1 MQLVRRIFS
10 MLLVLALVLS
20 CTPAVPL
27 VQAGKADRIG
37 ATQSKL
43 SSTNTAASQSGEST
57 YLVGYAV
64 AHINPTHD
72 GSIDGTLMRVGLSG
86 YGNHATRIATSVDPD
101 LGLIASILAVT
112 DAEGDTVLIISCD
125 SASVSDTIR
134 NQAVS
139 QITAQIDIPAENI
152 MINSNHQHSTPTGS
166 STYNTL
172 MAKNIAEAAVRAMD
186 NRTQASVSIA
196 RAYVNRDE
204 NGYLSNKD
212 KFNYVRNYTLL
223 DSNGNVVGMATD
235 NHSDIGRVS
244 YSSIYHESEAD
255 DEVQLVRFE
264 REGASTVIMANF
276 QTHPHLIT
284 GGSETVVTSDI
295 IGVFR
300 NELERSME
308 TYDPGTDYE
317 IMYISGASGNI
328 NAQGRGDAGAWSENS
343 DYARTLEHAR
353 ILPNRTFAAI
363 TKENAWTPVY
373 GTNVQVV
380 SETNY
385 YRLILNTVP
394 DRLVGK
400 ITVEEMVAAA
410 KEAQSKGYSST
421 YRDNYGIYS
430 SFHANAIVERENW
443 DETTTKPLS
452 IAAYS
457 IGDVAFVSAPYEMFD
472 TNGQQIKTGSPFA
485 MTFVNTLANI
495 GSTNS
500 DGHKGYIPSQLG
512 YDNGGYSTD
521 ITDYIEGTGE
531 VLVADYL
538 DMLQQLKDQESMPS
552 TNLVHCVCS
561 DPTSTGNPCADAGHI
576 QRTWRLWKDTT
587 TVPYL
592 PGYWYLG
599 SDLDLTT
606 GDEHNYANGNL
617 ITTTGIIGWDTDGD
631 PYDRNI
637 EVYVDLNGKT
647 VNGRTGHRIYRME
660 DNETYT
666 YSLTITDSVGNGK
679 LISRTSQNSTVQGN
693 VVWQRGPKNILTVYN
708 GVLDGRNSHAVSTV
722 IGGTISAAGRVNFYG
737 GKVYSTPGGAK
748 GPVMYIDSHSKSVIT
763 GATVLSG
770 STSKDVYIN
779 ENNRITIGGSI
790 SVSSFYLANNVRLLN
805 GGLTTKAKIGI
816 NAAKYGTFMSDYAA
830 DCIRCFTSKVTG
842 ASIKANT
849 NGTLAFVS
857 SSGSGL
863 NTSTHN
869 AHCVCG
875 DTSCS
880 DHEMLD
886 GEWIPWDGKSAI
898 TVSGNYYLTQD
909 LTGSTQ
915 RWIGILYA
923 LNGYT
928 VNLCLNG
935 HSISSNYR
943 TLAVASNMHLNLMN
957 CAGTGGVLRGCCANN
972 DYAGSFWVQA
982 NASACMYDNVHIVG
996 DVRSDRTVRMG
1007 GAVVIYGTFDMYG
1020 GSITG
1025 GKVSVIDGYVESGRG
1040 GAVYISG
1047 SAAKMTLHDGTIT
1060 GGNAIYGGCIA
1071 VGNYA
1076 QMDIKGGSI
1085 SGGQAEKGGG
1095 LYVVTGST
1103 VTLSGNPQIDGCK
1116 DNYANAD
1123 IITEDCGLAIAPDG
1137 LSEDVNLTIYME
1149 NPGTFCEAEPGY
1161 ADRFTALVEDY
1172 SIIQNGNYIQFSDSD
1187 HAPHCACGNT
1197 DSIYC
1202 DHLPNGNAW
1211 SPWNGNTNITKPGNY
1226 FLTTNATL
1234 SKEIYIGDPDAA
1246 IHEPMEIVICLN
1258 GHTLTSSARLMQ
1270 IVDGVKLT
1278 LCSCESDKESYLIGS
1293 GNANSDGGVILINT
1307 SGTLKLYSGVNIV
1320 FKQTANTVKNGG
1332 AISCLG
1338 SLLMYG
1344 GKIYAEHADKSDTST
1359 AIKGGG
1365 GIVYVS
1371 RRFEMYS
1378 GTIYNGLASTGGGN
1392 IFVDINGTFRMYDG
1406 SITDGRTKGGHGGNV
1421 RVYGAFY
1428 MTSGTITGGNN
1439 IGTTSDN
1446 CGGNLYLGEN
1456 TAHAT
1461 ITGNSKIIGGEAPI
1475 RAGNVFIYAG
1485 YLTISGNAEITG
1497 GAVRST
1503 SGYAPCIL
1511 QNNLVGGKYEGN
1523 IHFEGSPVVTDA
1535 YIYGGYIT
1543 FSKLTDG
1550 ASIGLSKKATG
1561 YLTES
1566 PVDESIM
1573 DYVHSNMKTNILS
1586 PAPDGLRLVGIATA
1600 VTINGHSYCLE
1611 DAIAAAGGKPHVITL
1626 TKNIS
1631 TNVSVTDDIYLDLNG
1646 YAITAKVT
1654 IASGKTLYLID
1665 SATADYVAKDRGKI
1679 KGTVT
1684 GTIATTTSTPESYGH
1699 NYRYIT
1705 IQESDGYWSSHR
1717 FYLTVK
1723 SAIVRPCI
1731 QNNGGIQ
1738 SSVNYRT
1745 VLKTNEILVKYIS
1758 EYGAKVTGNT
1768 TVYANYLTSGNTLQN
1783 GVANEMVT
1791 QLAGTLDS
1799 TKSLSENK
1807 ANALLVPQVNAYIKL
1822 TNGTEVN
1829 STTISKSFRDLIV
1842 QIDAMENL
1850 SRSEKYYLGTMY
1862 RTFQEVFDSWT
1873 DTELNNIKTY

>member
-1 MQLVRRIFS
+1 MGLKRCLC
-10 MLLVLALVLS
+10 MLL
-20 CTPAVPL
+20 AVSLFMCCLTANPVAHSEEVGTSSIGKKSDGT
-27 VQAGKADRIG
+27 VQV
-37 ATQSKL
+37 
-43 SSTNTAASQSGEST
+43 SGNA
-57 YLVGYAV
+57 YYAVGYAV

-86 YGNHATRIATSVDPD
+86 YGNESTRIATSVDPD

-152 MINSNHQHSTPTGS
+152 MVNSNHQHSTPTGS

-295 IGVFR
+295 VGVFR

-328 NAQGRGDAGAWSENS
+328 NAQGRSDAGAWSENS

-363 TKENAWTPVY
+363 TKENAWTPVN
-373 GTNVQVV
+373 GGNVQVV

-385 YRLILNTVP
+385 YRLILNTIP
-394 DRLVGK
+394 DRLQGK
-400 ITVEEMVAAA
+400 ITIDELVAAA
-410 KEAQSKGYSST
+410 KEVQQQGHSNT

-430 SFHANAIVERENW
+430 KFHANAIVERTDW
-443 DETTTKPLS
+443 DESSTKPLS

-495 GSTNS
+495 GTTNAN
-500 DGHKGYIPSQLG
+500 GHKGYIPSQLG

-538 DMLQQLKDQESMPS
+538 DMLQQLKDQEDAPS
-552 TNLVHCVCS
+552 TNIVHCVCAN
-561 DPTSTGNPCADAGHI
+561 PNSTGNPCADAGHI

-599 SDLDLTT
+599 DNLDLTT

-660 DNETYT
+660 DNKDYT

-679 LISRTSQNSTVQGN
+679 LISRTSQNSIVQGN

-708 GVLDGRNSHAVSTV
+708 GVLDGRNSHAASTV

-737 GKVYSTPGGAK
+737 GKVYSTAGSAK

-909 LTGSTQ
+909 LTGSSQ

-935 HSISSNYR
+935 HSISSNHR
-943 TLAVASNMHLNLMN
+943 TIAVASNMHLNLMN
-957 CAGTGGVLRGCCANN
+957 CADTGGELRGCCANN
-972 DYAGSFWVQA
+972 DFGGSFWVQA
-982 NASACMYDNVHIVG
+982 NGSACMYDNVHIIG
-996 DVRSDRTVRMG
+996 EERSGRTVRMG
-1007 GAVVIYGTFDMYG
+1007 GAVVIFGKFDMYG
-1020 GSITG
+1020 GTITG
-1025 GKVSVIDGYVESGRG
+1025 AKVSYIDGYTESGRG
-1040 GAVYISG
+1040 GTVYISG
-1047 SAAKMTLHDGTIT
+1047 STAQMTMHNGSII
-1060 GGNAIYGGCIA
+1060 GGNSVYGGCIA

-1085 SGGQAEKGGG
+1085 NGGQAEKGGG
-1095 LYVVTGST
+1095 LYVVTGSK
-1103 VTLSGNPQIDGCK
+1103 VTLSGNPTIHSCMDE
-1116 DNYANAD
+1116 YANAD
-1123 IITEDCGLAIAPDG
+1123 IITEDCGLAIAPEG

-1149 NPGTFCEAEPGY
+1149 TPGTFCEAEPGY
-1161 ADRFTALVEDY
+1161 ADRFTTLVEDY

-1187 HAPHCACGNT
+1187 HAPHCDCGSTN
-1197 DSIYC
+1197 SAYC

-1234 SKEIYIGDPDAA
+1234 SEEIYIGDPDAA
-1246 IHEPMEIVICLN
+1246 VHEPMEIVICLN
-1258 GHTLTSSARLMQ
+1258 GHTLSSSVRLMQ
-1270 IVDGVKLT
+1270 VVDGVKLT
-1278 LCSCESDKESYLIGS
+1278 LCSCDAGKEAYLIGC
-1293 GNANSDGGVILINT
+1293 GNANSDGGVIQINR
-1307 SGTLKLYSGVNIV
+1307 SGTLKLYSGVNII
-1320 FKQTANTVKNGG
+1320 FKQTANSVKNGG
-1332 AISCLG
+1332 AINCIG

-1344 GKIYAEHADKSDTST
+1344 GNIYAEHADKTDTST

-1371 RRFEMYS
+1371 RRFDMYG
-1378 GTIYNGLASTGGGN
+1378 GTISDGLASTGGGN
-1392 IFVDINGTFRMYDG
+1392 IFVDNGGTFRMYDG
-1406 SITDGRTKGGHGGNV
+1406 SITDGRTKSGHGGNV
-1421 RVYGAFY
+1421 RIYGTFY
-1428 MTSGTITGGNN
+1428 MYDGTITGGNN
-1439 IGTTSDN
+1439 IGTTTDN

-1456 TAHAT
+1456 TARAT
-1461 ITGNSKIIGGEAPI
+1461 ITGNAKIIGGEAPI

-1485 YLTISGNAEITG
+1485 YLTISGNAEVTG
-1497 GAVRST
+1497 GKVRNTT

-1511 QNNLVGGKYEGN
+1511 QNNLVGQKYEGS
-1523 IHFEGSPVVTDA
+1523 IHFEDSPIVTDA
-1535 YIYGGYIT
+1535 YIYGGYVT
-1543 FSKLTDG
+1543 FGTLREG
-1550 ASIGLSKKATG
+1550 ASIGLSKRAAG
-1561 YLTES
+1561 YLTETAI
-1566 PVDESIM
+1566 DTQIM
-1573 DYVHSNMKTNILS
+1573 PYLKSNLYANILS
-1586 PAPDGLRLVGIATA
+1586 PAPNGLRLVSNGTA
-1600 VTINGHSYCLE
+1600 VTVGESSYCLA
-1611 DAIAAAGGKPHVITL
+1611 DAIAAVGGKPLVIKLSKSIT
-1626 TKNIS
+1626 S
-1631 TNVSVTDDIYLDLNG
+1631 AVSITDDIYLDLNG
-1646 YAITAKVT
+1646 YNVTGNVT
-1654 IASGKTLYLID
+1654 IAEGKKLMLID
-1665 SATADYVAKDRGKI
+1665 SATADYAAKDRGKI
-1679 KGTVT
+1679 KGRVT
-1684 GTIATTTSTPESYGH
+1684 GTIAAATNTPESYGH
-1699 NYRYIT
+1699 NYRYLAL
-1705 IQESDGYWSSHR
+1705 QESDGYWSAHR
-1717 FYLTVK
+1717 FYLSVK
-1723 SAIVRPCI
+1723 SAILQPCVTDDTGTETI
-1731 QNNGGIQ
+1731 I
-1738 SSVNYRT
+1738 NYRT
-1745 VLKTNEILVKYIS
+1745 SFICTDIAAKYIA
-1758 EYGAKVTGNT
+1758 EYGIKVTGNAT
-1768 TVYANYLTSGNTLQN
+1768 IYGNYLQGGNTLIS
-1783 GVANEMVT
+1783 GAANEYVT
-1791 QLAGTLDS
+1791 ALAGTLHTSNSHEQNDY
-1799 TKSLSENK
+1799 
-1807 ANALLVPQVNAYIKL
+1807 NAVCAPEVNAYIKL
-1822 TNGTEVN
+1822 TNGTEIT
-1829 STTISKSFRDLIV
+1829 SATISFSLKDLLV
-1842 QIDAMENL
+1842 QIDGMENL
-1850 SRSEKYYLGTMY
+1850 TRSQKYYLGTMY
-1862 RTFQEVFDSWT
+1862 RTFQDIIDAWT
-1873 DTELNNIKTY
+1873 DVDLTNIKSY